1 MGSNDAYLLR
11 ENFRMIDADNSG
23 IISPTELQRALGSHG
38 LLFSLQT
45 ISLLIK
51 QHSTRGTGTLDFSE
65 YQSLNN
71 FLNKTQSDFAKFDVN
86 NDGKLGKAEVLKAL
100 TAAGFGDCD
109 SIAIEEA
116 CKSFDPSRDNKI
128 GAPEYMALVLFLT
141 SARKVFEQFDVG
153 KTNSVT
159 LDMNQFI
166 FAASRTR

>member
-1 MGSNDAYLLR
+1 
-11 ENFRMIDADNSG
+11 
-23 IISPTELQRALGSHG
+23 
-38 LLFSLQT
+38 
-45 ISLLIK
+45 
-51 QHSTRGTGTLDFSE
+51 
-65 YQSLNN
+65 
-71 FLNKTQSDFAKFDVN
+71 VN
-86 NDGKLGKAEVLKAL
+86 NDGKLGKAEVFKAL

>member
-1 MGSNDAYLLR
+1 MGGSDEYLLR
-11 ENFRMIDADNSG
+11 ENFKMIDADNSG

-51 QHSTRGTGTLDFSE
+51 LHSTRGTGTLDFSE
-65 YQSLNN
+65 YVSLNN
-71 FLNKTQSDFAKFDVN
+71 FLEKTQSEFAKFDVN
-86 NDGKLGKAEVLKAL
+86 EDGKLGKAEVFRAL
-100 TAAGFGDCD
+100 SSMGFGECD
-109 SIAIEEA
+109 SRAIEEA
-116 CKSFDPSRDNKI
+116 CKSFI
-128 GAPEYMALVLFLT
+128 ALVLFLT
-141 SARKVFEQFDVG
+141 SAKKVFEQFDVA

>member
-1 MGSNDAYLLR
+1 
-11 ENFRMIDADNSG
+11 MIDADNSG

-51 QHSTRGTGTLDFSE
+51 QTYSPEELVPDFSE
-65 YQSLNN
+65 YKYLNN

-86 NDGKLGKAEVLKAL
+86 NDGKLGKAEVFKAL

-109 SIAIEEA
+109 SIAIEGRA
-116 CKSFDPSRDNKI
+116 NRRIPLVITKS
-128 GAPEYMALVLFLT
+128 APEYMALVLFLT

-153 KTNSVT
+153 K
-159 LDMNQFI
+159 
-166 FAASRTR
+166 RTR

>member
-1 MGSNDAYLLR
+1 
-11 ENFRMIDADNSG
+11 MIDADNSG

-45 ISLLIK
+45 ISFLIK

-71 FLNKTQSDFAKFDVN
+71 FLNKTQSDFGKFDVN
-86 NDGKLGKAEVLKAL
+86 NDGKLGKAEVFKAL